1 MQFGRRLIISL
12 PLVCLKSDYW
22 RNDLSIIMWHIVID
36 VRGNLMKITY
46 HNLNNDGALN
56 IGVSG
61 LQLSAS
67 TFTGFCPFLL
77 SRGSMAAP
85 TAK

>member
-1 MQFGRRLIISL
+1 LVDLNRRFW
-12 PLVCLKSDYW
+12 K
-22 RNDLSIIMWHIVID
+22 NDFSIIMPSIETD

-46 HNLNNDGALN
+46 HNLNNDGALK
-56 IGVSG
+56 IEVSG
-61 LQLSAS
+61 ALPSAS
-67 TFTGFCPFLL
+67 AFTGFCPFLL